1 MTSRLLYNL
10 KGPRGY
16 SAYEL
21 AVANGFI
28 GTVDQWL
35 LSLKGPKGDPG
46 TGEGSLIEGPPGD
59 KGDRGDPGA
68 PGPAGPPSVI
78 VLDPEDPDPSP
89 PLDGVLY
96 VRLSSAA
103 DTTAP
108 SVPTGLTAG
117 AVTTSSFTVSWSAS
131 TDAVGVIG
139 YEARIDSGAGVAAIS
154 PHTFSGRAPGTAYS
168 VQVRARDAAAN
179 WSDWSSPLTVTTEAA
194 PSGPSLMFSDT
205 FNRANGP
212 ALNGWQGP
220 SGDDSNT
227 TIVSNT
233 LAFSG
238 WSGYNRAW
246 QSGRPRL
253 LSVRAVFPSTIDWWQ
268 GIFLARHPVTGGGIR
283 LFRNDSGWVLGNAD
297 SFFGEN
303 SVVAGTPPEG
313 TTALRLDFDGVNVR
327 AWAGIGA
334 PTILVGDVT
343 LTSLGITGVSSDPA
357 DTYLVGYCGEAKAP
371 NMDSFEIWSI

>member
-1 MTSRLLYNL
+1 M
-10 KGPRGY
+10 
-16 SAYEL
+16 
-21 AVANGFI
+21 
-28 GTVDQWL
+28 
-35 LSLKGPKGDPG
+35 
-46 TGEGSLIEGPPGD
+46 
-59 KGDRGDPGA
+59 
-68 PGPAGPPSVI
+68 I

-179 WSDWSSPLTVTTEAA
+179 WSDWSSPLTVTTEVE
-194 PSGPSLMFSDT
+194 PEGSSLMFSDT
-205 FNRANGP
+205 FDRPDGP

-220 SGDDSNT
+220 SGDGSNT
-227 TIVSNT
+227 TIVGNT
-233 LAFSG
+233 LSFSG
-238 WSGYNRAW
+238 WSAFNRAW
-246 QSGRPRL
+246 QSGQPRL
-253 LSVRAVFPSTIDWWQ
+253 LSLRAVFSSAIDTYQ
-268 GIFLARHPVTGGGIR
+268 GIFLARHSVTGGGIR
-283 LFRNDSGWVLGNAD
+283 LFRNGSDWVLGNAD
-297 SFFGEN
+297 SHSGGN
-303 SVVAGTPPEG
+303 NVIASPPAG